1 MVMLNTSLEY
11 LKTLIK
17 KKVSV
22 KELEDILFNL
32 GFEID
37 SLKGDE
43 IAIEITPDRPDLL
56 STHGLAR
63 AINVFLFEKP
73 KKYEAKKSEIRV
85 FVDESVNSVR
95 PYTVCSVVRNL
106 KFDEQNLKE
115 IVNFQEKLHET
126 FARKR
131 KKAAIGVYPL
141 EKITPPI
148 YYKAVEPQKIKFVPL
163 DSDKEMNGNEIL
175 KKHEKGRKYGEL
187 LLGKKLYPIFIDS
200 KNEILSMP
208 PIINSAKLGKVTT
221 KTKDVFIECSGED
234 IFTLLKTLNLI
245 ATTLADFGGNIYSVE
260 VIYPDKKLETPDL
273 KPEEV
278 KINILNVN
286 KILGTNISKEEA
298 INFLERMG
306 YLIEGGKIF
315 APCYRTDIL
324 HEIDIIDDIGRAYGV
339 KNFKPDFPLIATT
352 GGLLKKTKIKNRIRE
367 LMIGLGFQEVFTLIL
382 SSSEEQFSKM
392 RFESKAIF
400 LQNQIEKSINM
411 LRVSLLPELLKVLK
425 NSQHYRFPQKIFE
438 IAEVILP
445 DEKTETKSIDKTN
458 ICALISNSVV
468 NYEEISSVLDSLF
481 SNLHISYK
489 LKEVRDKRF
498 INGRSAKIVINK
510 EEKGTI
516 GEFCPKVLE
525 NFNLEN
531 PVVGFEVDL
540 SLLLKH
546 PGN

>member
-1 MVMLNTSLEY
+1 MLNTSLEY

-306 YLIEGGKIF
+306 YLIEGGKVF

-352 GGLLKKTKIKNRIRE
+352 GGLLKETKIKNRIRE

>member
-73 KKYEAKKSEIRV
+73 KKYEAKKSEIKV

-306 YLIEGGKIF
+306 YLIEGGKVF

-352 GGLLKKTKIKNRIRE
+352 GGLLKETKIKNRIRE

>member
-1 MVMLNTSLEY
+1 MLNTSLNY
-11 LKTLIK
+11 LQTLIK

-63 AINVFLFEKP
+63 AINAFLFKKP
-73 KKYEAKKSEIRV
+73 EKYEAKKSEIKV

-131 KKAAIGVYPL
+131 KKAAIGIYPL

-234 IFTLLKTLNLI
+234 ISTLLKTLNLI
-245 ATTLADFGGNIYSVE
+245 ATTLADFGGKIYSVE
-260 VIYPDKKLETPDL
+260 VVYPDKKLETPDL

-306 YLIEGGKIF
+306 YLIEDGKVF

-352 GGLLKKTKIKNRIRE
+352 GGLLKETKIKNRIRE

-392 RFESKAIF
+392 RYESKAIF

-425 NSQHYRFPQKIFE
+425 NSQHYSFPQKIFE

-445 DEKTETKSIDKTN
+445 DEKTETKSVDKTN

-481 SNLHISYK
+481 SNLHINYK
-489 LKEVRDKRF
+489 LKEARDKRF
-498 INGRSAKIVINK
+498 INGRSAKIIINK
-510 EEKGTI
+510 EERGII

-531 PVVGFEVDL
+531 PVVGFELDL
-540 SLLLKH
+540 SLLLKQ

>member
-1 MVMLNTSLEY
+1 MLNTSLEY

-73 KKYEAKKSEIRV
+73 KKYEAKKSEIKV

-306 YLIEGGKIF
+306 YLIEGGKVF

-352 GGLLKKTKIKNRIRE
+352 GGLLKETKIKNRIRE